1 MLEKVIPIPILGKE
15 FSAALYRLSNFLR
28 EHPRKAGVFIFLTG
42 AASIWYEAN
51 VVNKDKIISPTVNN
65 HLVYAVKQVKADPID
80 EVPASSA
87 ATTSPSSTTSQPY
100 EPLPMSSYVVD
111 PKEQERILEARHAMR
126 AAKKPSIDEILANVP
141 EGPKREELRAVL
153 MKKQEQDRK
162 AGNSAMVVKSG
173 QLYVRDPHWQIRMNE
188 RNWTVLSRDHQQQ
201 QDHYWYRSE
210 RSRDDDFARNTYT
223 K

>member
-1 MLEKVIPIPILGKE
+1 
-15 FSAALYRLSNFLR
+15 
-28 EHPRKAGVFIFLTG
+28 
-42 AASIWYEAN
+42 
-51 VVNKDKIISPTVNN
+51 
-65 HLVYAVKQVKADPID
+65 
-80 EVPASSA
+80 
-87 ATTSPSSTTSQPY
+87 
-100 EPLPMSSYVVD
+100 MSSYVLD
-111 PKEQERILEARHAMR
+111 PVEQAKILASRKEMR
-126 AAKKPSIDEILANVP
+126 SAKKPTIEELVSAVP

-153 MKKQEQDRK
+153 LKKQELDRQ

>member
-1 MLEKVIPIPILGKE
+1 MLEKVVPIPFLGKE
-15 FSAALYRLSNFLR
+15 FSAALYRFSNFLR
-28 EHPRKAGVFIFLTG
+28 EHPRKAGVFVFATG

-65 HLVYAVKQVKADPID
+65 HLVYSVKHVKAEPID
-80 EVPASSA
+80 AAAPVDSANAA
-87 ATTSPSSTTSQPY
+87 ATATPAAY
-100 EPLPMSSYVVD
+100 EPPPMSSYVLD
-111 PKEQERILEARHAMR
+111 PVEQAKILASRKEMR
-126 AAKKPSIDEILANVP
+126 SAKKPTIEELVSAVP

-153 MKKQEQDRK
+153 LKKQELDRQ